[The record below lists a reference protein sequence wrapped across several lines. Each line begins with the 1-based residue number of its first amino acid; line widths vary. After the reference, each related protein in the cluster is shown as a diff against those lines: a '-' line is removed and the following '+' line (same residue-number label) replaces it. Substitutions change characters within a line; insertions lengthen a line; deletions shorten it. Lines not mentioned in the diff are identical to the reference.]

1 MCFPD
6 SKSVT
11 VRYSPWEQAKS
22 DIVVIFLIVLPD
34 IATEDELMRQASQG
48 NHDALREIYDTYFP
62 AVFRYLRLR
71 VNQVQ
76 EAEDLTA
83 DVFLKLVA
91 AFQHRRMPRKSL
103 RGWLFRV
110 AHNLM
115 VDHYGKK
122 QRFTLTALTEWIPA
136 TEHADPEIQL
146 VRSVGAEAARAA
158 VQSLAFEQQEVIIL
172 RFGHMLSLQET
183 ADIMNKSISAVK
195 SLQFRA
201 LNNLRKTLEQTQ
213 IEHPD
218 G

>member
-1 MCFPD
+1 M
-6 SKSVT
+6 
-11 VRYSPWEQAKS
+11 
-22 DIVVIFLIVLPD
+22 IFFIVLPD
-34 IATEDELMRQASQG
+34 IETEDELMQQASQG
-48 NHDALREIYDTYFP
+48 NQDALREIYDTYFP
-62 AVFRYLRLR
+62 AIFRYIRLR

-91 AFQHRRMPRKSL
+91 AYKTKRMPRKSL

-110 AHNLM
+110 AHNILA
-115 VDHYGKK
+115 DQYGKK
-122 QRFTLTALTEWIPA
+122 QKFTETALTEWIPA
-136 TEHADPEIQL
+136 RDSANPEIQF
-146 VRSVGAEAARAA
+146 VHSVNASVARATI
-158 VQSLAFEQQEVIIL
+158 QNLLFEQQEVIIL

-183 ADIMNKSISAVK
+183 ADITGKSVSAVK

-201 LNNLRKTLEQTQ
+201 LNNLRKMLERAK

>member
-1 MCFPD
+1 M
-6 SKSVT
+6 
-11 VRYSPWEQAKS
+11 
-22 DIVVIFLIVLPD
+22 LPD
-34 IATEDELMRQASQG
+34 IETEDDLMQQASQG
-48 NHDALREIYDTYFP
+48 NPDALREIYNAYFS
-62 AVFRYLRLR
+62 AIFRYIRLR

-83 DVFLKLVA
+83 DVFLKLVTA
-91 AFQHRRMPRKSL
+91 YQTKRMPRKSL

-110 AHNLM
+110 AHNIM
-115 VDHYGKK
+115 VDYYGKK
-122 QRFTLTALTEWIPA
+122 QRFTQTALAEWIPA
-136 TEHADPEIQL
+136 TDSANPEIQF
-146 VRSVGAEAARAA
+146 VRSVSAAAARSAIQNL
-158 VQSLAFEQQEVIIL
+158 VFEQQEVIIL

-201 LNNLRKTLEQTQ
+201 LNNLRKMLERAK